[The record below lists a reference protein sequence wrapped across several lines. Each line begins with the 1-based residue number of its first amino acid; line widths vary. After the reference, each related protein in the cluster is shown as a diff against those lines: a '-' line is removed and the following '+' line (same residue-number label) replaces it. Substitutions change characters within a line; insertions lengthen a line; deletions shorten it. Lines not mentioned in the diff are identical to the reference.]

1 MRRRATRRGFAGGW
15 IGWVGLT
22 PRRSG
27 REAREARHVHVHV
40 HVHMHVGAGSMHVG
54 ARTCSHAYLG
64 PAYAYGG
71 WCLDG
76 YLDGYAL
83 KWAPLEP
90 QRHRVSVLGIE
101 HRPKTSVRCKGACM
115 QLRVVQNAQDFDLC
129 PRSVH

>member
-1 MRRRATRRGFAGGW
+1 MWEHAHAPMPIW
-15 IGWVGLT
+15 GL
-22 PRRSG
+22 RM
-27 REAREARHVHVHV
+27 
-40 HVHMHVGAGSMHVG
+40 HM
-54 ARTCSHAYLG
+54 
-64 PAYAYGG
+64 GG